1 MDPALSGAPL
11 QNWYLIELNLC
22 GRDAPC
28 LRPHHFPQ
36 QPSPNAWSMWD
47 TRFLPWTWDNLA
59 GKSQIQNSLRIW
71 LRLCW
76 DCFVAR
82 FLLLLSLASLC
93 PPERAP
99 LGTLCT
105 LVFISMFLPWRFQPE
120 KVGARMGRKQLLK
133 WDFAAGSLT
142 VLAGNK
148 DPIPGCKFRKHT
160 REHCNYSDLH
170 WWWTEMV

>member
-1 MDPALSGAPL
+1 MVCRCSKWIAA
-11 QNWYLIELNLC
+11 YEL
-22 GRDAPC
+22 
-28 LRPHHFPQ
+28 
-36 QPSPNAWSMWD
+36 
-47 TRFLPWTWDNLA
+47 WTLHQTDSCRGTLLVVCNLA

-99 LGTLCT
+99 LETLCT
-105 LVFISMFLPWRFQPE
+105 LVFIPMFLPWRFQPE

-133 WDFAAGSLT
+133 WDFAAGSPT

-160 REHCNYSDLH
+160 RERCNYSDLH